1 MLYNLSE
8 VEEAHMA
15 AYRTGDRDGVIM
27 KTWMKLRDL
36 ETSGHKIIRN
46 AAKPAAKKKAAPKT
60 KNKK

>member
-27 KTWMKLRDL
+27 QTWTKLRDL

-46 AAKPAAKKKAAPKT
+46 AAKPAKKKAAT
-60 KNKK
+60 KAKQRK